1 MRGFEKNKTE
11 FKSPIQSAFP
21 VCRIPYTIIPK
32 IFRPEMCEIQKNSTH
47 IVIAQLINKIHDLA
61 DRVAWDKSVLEKHVN
76 LSKENRNKH
85 VEN

>member
-1 MRGFEKNKTE
+1 
-11 FKSPIQSAFP
+11 
-21 VCRIPYTIIPK
+21 
-32 IFRPEMCEIQKNSTH
+32 MCEIQKNSTH

-76 LSKENRNKH
+76 LSEENRNKH